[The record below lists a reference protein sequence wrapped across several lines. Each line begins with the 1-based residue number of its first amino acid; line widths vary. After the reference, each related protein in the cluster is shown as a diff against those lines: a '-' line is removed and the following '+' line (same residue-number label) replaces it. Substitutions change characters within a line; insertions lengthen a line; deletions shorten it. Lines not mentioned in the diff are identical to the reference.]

1 MLKSLSLQCHTI
13 AVFRPNK
20 RFMSLITAKKS
31 TAFFSIS
38 NVAVIDEGTERKL
51 IRQLHHHKPQT

>member
-20 RFMSLITAKKS
+20 RFMSLITAKKVQPS
-31 TAFFSIS
+31 LAFQ
-38 NVAVIDEGTERKL
+38 NVAVINEGTERKL